1 LTIQVTLRRFA
12 VFLAIGLACALYLAD
27 LTGMGLVSADE
38 PRYAEIG
45 REMAAS
51 GDWITPHLWGK
62 PWFEKPALLYWMTAS
77 GFRAGLGPELAPRLP
92 VALVSLAFLVFFW
105 FAVKAEWGA
114 ETAWCAVGMLATSA
128 GWLAYSHA
136 AVTDLPM
143 SAFFSAA
150 VLLAA
155 RRRARWIASAVCL
168 AMAALGK
175 GLVPLVLFAP
185 VLAMAMTAKE
195 SRPAAGRALAA
206 AAVFC
211 AVALPWYVVC
221 TLRNGAEFPRVF
233 FVEQTFGRFKS
244 DALQHAQPWWFYLPV
259 AVLILYPWFPL
270 LRYARPADRR
280 AWTLAAVT
288 IFGLIFFSA
297 MKNKLPG
304 YLLPLL
310 PATCALMAGGYVKAG
325 RPAWPVAAVIALLG
339 LLPMAASVVPEAL
352 AIGIRRAHFGGA
364 AVWPVVVAMAI
375 GAGVAFTVRGFG
387 RFVISAALAGGA
399 LLWFQF
405 TAFPAIDG
413 AASARPYWLAH
424 HPDCAPRVSRSL
436 LYGLEY
442 YAGRQLAPCS
452 IDRTRSP
459 LYGTERR

>member
-1 LTIQVTLRRFA
+1 MRRLS
-12 VFLAIGLACALYLAD
+12 VLLAIALACALYVAD
-27 LTGMGLVSADE
+27 LNGMGLVSADE

-92 VALVSLAFLVFFW
+92 VAVASLAFLVFFW
-105 FAVKAEWGA
+105 FAVKAEWGV
-114 ETAWCAVGMLATSA
+114 ETAWCAAAMLATSA

-150 VLLAA
+150 VMLAIA
-155 RRRARWIASAVCL
+155 RRPRWIASAVCL
-168 AMAALGK
+168 AIAALGK

-185 VLAMAMTAKE
+185 VLVMNVAAKE
-195 SRPAAGRALAA
+195 TRPSRWRAAGALAA
-206 AAVFC
+206 FC
-211 AVALPWYVVC
+211 AVALPWYVLC
-221 TLRNGAEFPRVF
+221 TMHNGAEFPRVL
-233 FVEQTFGRFKS
+233 FVEQTFGRFNS

-259 AVLILYPWFPL
+259 GLLLLYPWFPL
-270 LRYARPADRR
+270 LGFVKSGAQDRR
-280 AWTLAAVT
+280 EWALAAVA

-304 YLLPLL
+304 YLLPLV
-310 PATCALMAGGYVKAG
+310 PGTCALMAIGYVKAG
-325 RPAWPVAAVIALLG
+325 RPAWPVAVAVALLG
-339 LLPMAASVVPEAL
+339 LLPVAAGVVPEAL
-352 AIGIRRAHFGGA
+352 ANGIRRAHFGGA
-364 AVWPVVVAMAI
+364 AVWPWVAIAV
-375 GAGVAFTVRGFG
+375 GLAFWVAFTVRGFP
-387 RFVISAALAGGA
+387 RFAISATLAAAA

-405 TAFPAIDG
+405 TAFPAIDA
-413 AASARPYWLAH
+413 AASARPYWLKY
-424 HPDCAPRVSRSL
+424 HPGCAPAVSRSL

-442 YAGRQLAPCS
+442 YAGRSLQPCGQGS
-452 IDRTRSP
+452 MDRQRSP
-459 LYGTERR
+459 L